1 MIKCVI
7 HTTNMKDWLARFGH
21 ILGSFAI
28 ECSICA
34 QKKNTTNMISI
45 QSSLLNSMHV
55 ELEGLFILRS
65 PSFLQGMLQSLQMD
79 VWM

>member
-1 MIKCVI
+1 MMKCVI

-34 QKKNTTNMISI
+34 QKKKHYKHDLDPI
-45 QSSLLNSMHV
+45 QLA
-55 ELEGLFILRS
+55 
-65 PSFLQGMLQSLQMD
+65 
-79 VWM
+79 